1 MDWFE
6 LTMGLLGGLAF
17 FLYGLEM
24 MSGALK
30 AIAGNGMRTMLG
42 RMTKNRLSSAFSG
55 AFVTAMV
62 QSSSVTT
69 VLVVGF
75 ISAGLMSLPQSI
87 GIIMGANIGSTVTA
101 QLVAFKITDYALM
114 LVIVGF
120 GLMFLG
126 KREKLRQLGLAI
138 GGMGLIFFGMGLM
151 SDSTRPLREFEP
163 FIEVMR
169 NMDRPLLGILVGL
182 AFTALVQSS
191 AATTGIVIVL
201 ATQGFI
207 TLEAGIALA
216 FGANVGTCV
225 TAVLASM
232 GKPTEARRAA
242 AVHVLFNVIGVLI
255 WLPIIDVLAE
265 WVRAIS
271 PTYPELS
278 GDALLAKEVPRQIA
292 NAHTIFNVANTMIF
306 IWLDVWFANLVI
318 KLIPEKPIPLPE
330 AAQPLYLD
338 RNFLQTP
345 ALAVDRVAL
354 ETGHVGD
361 LVLGM
366 VDALHAGDGKETKL
380 DHERIETG
388 ARDVELLVREILDY
402 GRHLSE
408 RNLTADD
415 SLRLQQVLEIVNQ
428 VRGIADTLMNN
439 LSVLAREWDSRQLKV
454 SEETK
459 VMFAALLKKIKD
471 VISTAIAAGK
481 ERDRTKAEWVIE
493 QKGEMKADLETL
505 SQHLSQRL
513 LSDAPDRA
521 ETYRLES
528 RVLEIMA
535 RLHFFARQI
544 AKVIAENVDEEP
556 RIDQLRESA
565 ETA

>member
-6 LTMGLLGGLAF
+6 LTIGLLGGLAF

-24 MSGALK
+24 MSDALK
-30 AIAGNGMRTMLG
+30 AVAGEGMRIMLG
-42 RMTKNRLSSAFSG
+42 RMTRNRLSAAFSG
-55 AFVTAMV
+55 AFITAMV

-75 ISAGLMSLPQSI
+75 ISAGLMSLSQSI

-101 QLVAFKITDYALM
+101 QLVAFKITDYALI

-120 GLMFLG
+120 GLMFLA
-126 KREKLRQLGLAI
+126 KREKLQQLGMAL

-151 SDSTRPLREFEP
+151 SDATKPLREFEP

-169 NMDRPLLGILVGL
+169 SMDRPLLGILVGL

-225 TAVLASM
+225 TAVLAAL

-271 PTYPELS
+271 PSYPELS
-278 GDALLAKEVPRQIA
+278 GEALLAREVPRQIA
-292 NAHTIFNVANTMIF
+292 NAHTIFNVANTAVF
-306 IWLDVWFANLVI
+306 IWIDVWFAKLVTR
-318 KLIPEKPIPLPE
+318 LIPEKPVPLPE

-338 RNFLQTP
+338 HNFLQTP

-354 ETGHVGD
+354 EAEHLGD

-366 VDALHAGDGKETKL
+366 VDAMHGQKGNEPRLEY
-380 DHERIETG
+380 ERIKEG
-388 ARDVELLVREILDY
+388 ARDVELLVSEILDY
-402 GRHLSE
+402 GRQLSE
-408 RNLTADD
+408 HNLTHKE
-415 SLRLQQVLEIVNQ
+415 SLRLQQTIEVINHL
-428 VRGIADTLMNN
+428 RGIADTLGTN
-439 LSVLAREWDSRQLKV
+439 LSALAHEWDSRQLTA
-454 SEETK
+454 SEETQE
-459 VMFAALLKKIKD
+459 MFKALLEKIKEA
-471 VISTAIAAGK
+471 ISTAIAAAK
-481 ERDRTKAEWVIE
+481 EMDQVKAESVVSTKAEVR
-493 QKGEMKADLETL
+493 ADLDAL
-505 SQHLSQRL
+505 SQRLSQRL

-535 RLHFFARQI
+535 RLHFFARKI
-544 AKVIAENVDEEP
+544 AKAIVAVDVDREDDKP
-556 RIDQLRESA
+556 QLA
-565 ETA
+565 PETR